1 MKRLIAATLVAAIG
15 VSLLTGCGVSNK
27 SHDNTQVG
35 TTENSSDKAK
45 NKEVKMHVW
54 CSKNDVDITT
64 QMIESFKEANKGT
77 DFNIIIEESEDSD
90 ARDNILSNVHNG
102 ADVFP
107 IADDQITSMVA
118 GGALYE
124 IEDVDAV
131 KKADDESAVEAATI
145 DGKLYGYPL
154 TADNGYFM
162 YYNKNYFSDSD
173 VATLDGMLDIAG
185 ANGKYLTMDWSSGWY
200 LYSFFGNTGL
210 DFGVNDDGVTNH
222 CNWNAIITDIKGV
235 DIAQAMLDIAAK
247 PGFKNCVQD
256 DFIAGVQ
263 DGSIIA
269 GVSGCWNAAK
279 IKELWGDDYGA
290 VKLPTYTCAG
300 QQIQMSSFKGY
311 KYMAVNAYTKYPEWA
326 NKLAQWFTNE
336 DNQKLRFEMKNA
348 GPANK
353 AAAADDA
360 VKKVPAI
367 MAVMDQAQYGK
378 LQRVGNSYWD
388 AATEFGEKMAAGN
401 PDNTDLQ
408 EIMDNFVAGITQSVA
423 EERGI

>member
-131 KKADDESAVEAATI
+131 KKANDESAVEAATI

-162 YYNKNYFSDSD
+162 YYNKDYFTEED
-173 VATLDGMLDIAG
+173 VKSLDKMLSVAQAAG
-185 ANGKYLTMDWSSGWY
+185 KKVAMEFNSGWY

-210 DFGVNDDGVTNH
+210 KLSLNEDGVTNA
-222 CNWNAIITDIKGV
+222 CNWNDTSGDIRGV
-235 DIAQAMLDIAAK
+235 DIEEALKRITSNAGFLSCPNGEIADK
-247 PGFKNCVQD
+247 MKSGEV
-256 DFIAGVQ
+256 IAGI
-263 DGSIIA
+263 S
-269 GVSGCWNAAK
+269 GVWDVMNA
-279 IKELWGDDYGA
+279 KEAWGADYGA
-290 VKLPTYTCAG
+290 CKLPAYTCAG
-300 QQIQMSSFKGY
+300 REVQMASFTGY
-311 KYMAVNAYTKYPEWA
+311 KMMGVNAYSKNKDWA
-326 NKLAQWFTNE
+326 CKLADWMTNE
-336 DNQKLRFEMKNA
+336 ENQKIRFTERNQ
-348 GPANK
+348 GPSNIN
-353 AAAADDA
+353 AAASPDI
-360 VKKVPAI
+360 KKVAAI
-367 MAVMDQAQYGK
+367 QAVIDQSKYGT

-388 AATEFGEKMAAGN
+388 ACKSFADTILSGN
-401 PDNTDLQ
+401 TGGLSEQ
-408 EIMDNFVAGITQSVA
+408 ELMDVLVDGITASTVK
-423 EERGI
+423 

>member
-35 TTENSSDKAK
+35 TTENSSDEAK
-45 NKEVKMHVW
+45 NKEAKMHVW
-54 CSKNDVDITT
+54 CSKDDVDITT

-90 ARDNILSNVHNG
+90 ARNNILSNVHNG

-336 DNQKLRFEMKNA
+336 DNQKLRFEMKNV

-408 EIMDNFVAGITQSVA
+408 EIMDNLVAGITQSVA
-423 EERGI
+423 E

>member
-1 MKRLIAATLVAAIG
+1 MKRLIATTLVAAMG

-27 SHDNTQVG
+27 SHDNTQAG
-35 TTENSSDKAK
+35 TTENSSDNAK

-54 CSKNDVDITT
+54 GSKDDVDITT

-90 ARDNILSNVHNG
+90 ARDNVLSNVHNG
-102 ADVFP
+102 ADVFS
-107 IADDQITSMVA
+107 IADDQIASMVA

-131 KKADDESAVEAATI
+131 KKANDESAVEAATI

-162 YYNKNYFSDSD
+162 YYNKDYFSDSD

-185 ANGKYLTMDWSSGWY
+185 ANGKYVTMDWSSGWY

-222 CNWNAIITDIKGV
+222 CNWNAIITSIKGV

-256 DFIAGVQ
+256 DFIAGIQ
-263 DGSIIA
+263 DGSVIA

-360 VKKVPAI
+360 VTKVPAI

-388 AATEFGEKMAAGN
+388 ATTAFGEKMAAGN
-401 PDNTDLQ
+401 PENTDLQ
-408 EIMDNFVAGITQSVA
+408 EIMDNLVAGITQSVA
-423 EERGI
+423 E

>member
-27 SHDNTQVG
+27 SHDNTQAG
-35 TTENSSDKAK
+35 TTENSSDEAK

-54 CSKNDVDITT
+54 CSKGDVDITT

-90 ARDNILSNVHNG
+90 ARNNILSNVHNG

-336 DNQKLRFEMKNA
+336 DNQKLRFEMKNV

-408 EIMDNFVAGITQSVA
+408 EIMDNLVAGITQSVA
-423 EERGI
+423 E

>member
-1 MKRLIAATLVAAIG
+1 M
-15 VSLLTGCGVSNK
+15 
-27 SHDNTQVG
+27 G
-35 TTENSSDKAK
+35 TTEESSDEAK

-54 CSKNDVDITT
+54 CSKDDVDITT

-107 IADDQITSMVA
+107 IADDQITSMAA

-131 KKADDESAVEAATI
+131 KKADDEGAVEAATI

-263 DGSIIA
+263 DGSVIA

-423 EERGI
+423 E

>member
-1 MKRLIAATLVAAIG
+1 MKRLIATTLVAAMG

-27 SHDNTQVG
+27 SHDNTQAG
-35 TTENSSDKAK
+35 TTENSSDNAK

-54 CSKNDVDITT
+54 CSNDDVDITT

-102 ADVFP
+102 ADVFS
-107 IADDQITSMVA
+107 IADDQIASMVA

-131 KKADDESAVEAATI
+131 KKANDESAVEAATI

-162 YYNKNYFSDSD
+162 YYNKDYFSDSD

-185 ANGKYLTMDWSSGWY
+185 ANGKYVTMDWSSGWY

-222 CNWNAIITDIKGV
+222 CNWNAIITSIKGV

-256 DFIAGVQ
+256 DFIAGIQ
-263 DGSIIA
+263 DGSVIA

-360 VKKVPAI
+360 VTKVPAI

-388 AATEFGEKMAAGN
+388 ATTAFGEKMAAGN
-401 PDNTDLQ
+401 PENTDLQ
-408 EIMDNFVAGITQSVA
+408 EIMDNLVAGITQSVA
-423 EERGI
+423 E

>member
-1 MKRLIAATLVAAIG
+1 MF
-15 VSLLTGCGVSNK
+15 VSFLTGCGVSNK
-27 SHDNTQVG
+27 SHDNIQVG

-54 CSKNDVDITT
+54 CSKDDEDITT

-107 IADDQITSMVA
+107 IADDQITSMAA

-131 KKADDESAVEAATI
+131 KKADDEGAVEAATI

-222 CNWNAIITDIKGV
+222 CNWNSVITDIKGV

-311 KYMAVNAYTKYPEWA
+311 KYMAVNAYTEYPEWA

-336 DNQKLRFEMKNA
+336 DNQKLRFEMKNT

-367 MAVMDQAQYGK
+367 MAVMDQAQSGK
-378 LQRVGNSYWD
+378 LQRVGIPYWD

-423 EERGI
+423 K

>member
-45 NKEVKMHVW
+45 NKEGKMHVW

-131 KKADDESAVEAATI
+131 KKANDESAVEAATI

-408 EIMDNFVAGITQSVA
+408 EIMDNLVAGITQSVA
-423 EERGI
+423 E

>member
-1 MKRLIAATLVAAIG
+1 MDKTQQVKRMTYVMTRLVDYMSKKLPDDVENKLRELAAQETNTL
-15 VSLLTGCGVSNK
+15 
-27 SHDNTQVG
+27 
-35 TTENSSDKAK
+35 AK
-45 NKEVKMHVW
+45 
-54 CSKNDVDITT
+54 
-64 QMIESFKEANKGT
+64 
-77 DFNIIIEESEDSD
+77 
-90 ARDNILSNVHNG
+90 L
-102 ADVFP
+102 
-107 IADDQITSMVA
+107 
-118 GGALYE
+118 LYE
-124 IEDVDAV
+124 TYFKNQDEALRLNRPSCQDTGLLQFFVRCGSEFPLILNLEGVLREAV
-131 KKADDESAVEAATI
+131 KQATIEAPLRHNAVETF
-145 DGKLYGYPL
+145 DEY
-154 TADNGYFM
+154 
-162 YYNKNYFSDSD
+162 
-173 VATLDGMLDIAG
+173 
-185 ANGKYLTMDWSSGWY
+185 
-200 LYSFFGNTGL
+200 NTGL
-210 DFGVNDDGVTNH
+210 NIGKDAPSVF
-222 CNWNAIITDIKGV
+222 WEI
-235 DIAQAMLDIAAK
+235 
-247 PGFKNCVQD
+247 
-256 DFIAGVQ
+256 
-263 DGSIIA
+263 
-269 GVSGCWNAAK
+269 VSGDRCEIDAYMAGGGCTLPGHAMVLMPGDGYEGVVKYVLDVLTEYGINACPPLLVGVGVATSVETAALLSK
-279 IKELWGDDYGA
+279 KALMRPLGQHNPNERAAGLERLLEEGINRWGDDYGA

-423 EERGI
+423 E

>member
-54 CSKNDVDITT
+54 CS
-64 QMIESFKEANKGT
+64 MIESFKEANKGT

-131 KKADDESAVEAATI
+131 KKANDESAVEAATI

-408 EIMDNFVAGITQSVA
+408 EIMDNLVAGITQSVA
-423 EERGI
+423 E

>member
-1 MKRLIAATLVAAIG
+1 MNKRITRKLCIVGLISSIVLSGCGNAGITGGNREELSGGTDKV
-15 VSLLTGCGVSNK
+15 VSLKVWTEKDGLDVMNK
-27 SHDNTQVG
+27 MLD
-35 TTENSSDKAK
+35 
-45 NKEVKMHVW
+45 
-54 CSKNDVDITT
+54 
-64 QMIESFKEANKGT
+64 SFKEQYKDEAEFDITVEIQADSQVRDVMLT
-77 DFNIIIEESEDSD
+77 D
-90 ARDNILSNVHNG
+90 VHNG
-102 ADVFP
+102 ADVFSFP
-107 IADDQITSMVA
+107 DDQIISLTA
-118 GGALYE
+118 GGVLTEVPNADE
-124 IEDVDAV
+124 IAAANV
-131 KKADDESAVEAATI
+131 KESVEAATLN
-145 DGKLYGYPL
+145 DTLYGYPM

-367 MAVMDQAQYGK
+367 MAVMDQAQ
-378 LQRVGNSYWD
+378 
-388 AATEFGEKMAAGN
+388 
-401 PDNTDLQ
+401 
-408 EIMDNFVAGITQSVA
+408 
-423 EERGI
+423 